1 MSTRQRGFTSVE
13 LIVAITIISGIGATV
28 LALMATM
35 SQRSAEAMTDT
46 RRATIAKS
54 YLDEI
59 LSKPFACASASSAR
73 ADYDC
78 VDDYA
83 AIVSEPVT
91 DRFGTALP
99 DFEGYSVAVVITRP
113 STLRISNL
121 PPVPSGDARRV
132 LVRVT
137 DPFGG
142 RTDLIGV
149 RTRHP

>member
-1 MSTRQRGFTSVE
+1 MNSRQHGFTLVE

-35 SQRSAEAMTDT
+35 SQRSAEAMGDT

-59 LSKPFACASASSAR
+59 LSKPFACESASSAR
-73 ADYDC
+73 AEYDC

-83 AIVSEPVT
+83 AISSEPVT
-91 DRFGTALP
+91 DRFGTVLP
-99 DFEGYSVAVVITRP
+99 DFEGYTVAVVITAP

-121 PPVPSGDARRV
+121 TPVPSGSARRV
-132 LVRVT
+132 WVRVT

-142 RTDLIGV
+142 WTDLIGV
-149 RTRHP
+149 KTQHP